1 MREHKYRAFIKQ
13 DKVMLDVIEISWYSK
28 NVRCVEGGMMIC
40 PATGATQADFDF
52 PLYEME
58 DIELL
63 EYTGLKDK
71 NGVEIYDGDVVKI
84 YFDVAEISDTLYLFL
99 TKQQISDGF
108 IIKEVCLPEFYCEPM
123 SDEFEVIGNIHA
135 NPELL

>member
-1 MREHKYRAFIKQ
+1 MRDIKVRGRRKLNGEWVYGSFIGGRMCNIMSFKSLPK
-13 DKVMLDVIEISWYSK
+13 DISVAKFAGYDV
-28 NVRCVEGGMMIC
+28 VAVEKETVG
-40 PATGATQADFDF
+40 Q
-52 PLYEME
+52 
-58 DIELL
+58 
-63 EYTGLKDK
+63 YTGLKDK